1 MARDGRRAGKDSG
14 LGGKEAISGSRV
26 FFAGSVGRF
35 LLVLLAT
42 VIVCFRV
49 FGDFGDDWRPS
60 HFDEWRSLALAQ
72 RAVDSGVLAPEEPVG
87 SPNGLARDI
96 RDRNRSLGFVALVAL
111 WLELAPQPIEGFKAL
126 AMAFLLL
133 YAAGVYSL
141 SRALGFRP
149 WAALLAVLSL
159 GSLPTDSMQLGP
171 GLAVPSS
178 LSLGL
183 LAMGLLAHLR
193 LVSPSAMDRRAARV
207 PRVPWGLVL
216 LGVCTVLAAVYPL
229 TLIFLGALVGVD
241 LALRPGPRN
250 APYMLSAAI
259 LGALGIVLFLIAEWQ
274 GGILATATHLEGL
287 FWLDQ
292 TWHLVS
298 LIVYTVD
305 GLVAIPVLVL
315 AFAGAALA
323 LTQRS
328 HVWLAAAFL
337 GPLLAL
343 AGYHFW
349 GVGLVIP
356 YQRVGLFLAFGAALC
371 TGFAVNRMLAV
382 LEGRWGPRSWAAGM
396 LVAVAGLV
404 LALAPRPAPPFWRL
418 ARVERPSPALEVIAL
433 HIKHAH
439 GPPERV
445 HAPPREAMFL
455 EALTGLR
462 APVAALDSLLT
473 GHPPPDLDCG
483 AGWEVVVGDL
493 SCPGYT
499 KVFESGGIPVLRLA
513 SPRVHEGR

>member
-1 MARDGRRAGKDSG
+1 MVRDGRRTGEDSG
-14 LGGKEAISGSRV
+14 LGGKEAISGGRV

-35 LLVLLAT
+35 LLALLAM
-42 VIVCFRV
+42 VIVCLRV
-49 FGDFGDDWRPS
+49 FGDFGEDWRPS

-72 RAVDSGVLAPEEPVG
+72 RTVDSGVLAPEEPVG

-96 RDRNRSLGFVALVAL
+96 RDRNRSLGFVALVAY

-133 YAAGVYSL
+133 YAAGVYNL

-149 WAALLAVLSL
+149 WAALLAMLSL
-159 GSLPTDSMQLGP
+159 GSLPTDSMLLGP

-178 LSLGL
+178 LSLGV

-193 LVSPSAMDRRAARV
+193 LVLPSAKDRRAARV
-207 PRVPWGLVL
+207 SWGLVL
-216 LGVCTVLAAVYPL
+216 LGVCTLLATVYPL
-229 TLIFLGALVGVD
+229 TLIFLGALVSVD

-250 APYMLSAAI
+250 VPYLLSAVV
-259 LGALGIVLFLIAEWQ
+259 LGALGSVLFLIAEWQ
-274 GGILATATHLEGL
+274 GGILATVTHLEGL

-292 TWHLVS
+292 RWHLVS

-328 HVWLAAAFL
+328 SFWLAAAFL

-371 TGFAVNRMLAV
+371 TGFAVDRMLAV

-404 LALAPRPAPPFWRL
+404 LALAPRPEPPFWRL
-418 ARVERPSPALEVIAL
+418 ARVERPSPALEAIAI

-462 APVAALDSLLT
+462 APVAALDALLT
-473 GHPPPDLDCG
+473 GSPPPELDCD

-499 KVFESGGIPVLRLA
+499 KVFESGGVPVLRLA
-513 SPRVHEGR
+513 SPGIHEGR